1 MLELSTVPI
10 IVHKYK
16 TCTHVLIVEIE
27 MATTGNVHNTGQL
40 ERFTNNLWQ
49 HQQNNK
55 LCDFTLSTNNASI
68 ECHKLVLASASS
80 YFSQVFCDSEHQINI
95 IDVTPVPLHI
105 LRTVVAFMYNSTYVI
120 DDGNVVELLNLGGT
134 WNLDILITLCASYI
148 NDNVTIYN
156 ACKFYRFNLDIDD
169 TIQFQALNMFIR
181 EHFKSL
187 DESNEL
193 RQVSLKNYINIIDH
207 DEINVENEDAI
218 FSNAVQIIEQQT
230 SVEDTRRCLELI
242 RYPYLS
248 SDYLIEVVQEHPLMK
263 EPPQNGYVREALKYH
278 VSKSPTEI
286 DKPRRTWNDGTCT
299 YYIAPDMYVYS
310 YATKDGKDTCTR
322 IINLSDCVQEDS
334 AKALHGCRKCVIFVG
349 GNAFC
354 RTVLRIQTLGTDRV
368 RLLNITNDAN
378 EARTLPDLPVRVY
391 AAGIALSENNVYVIG
406 GQKNESNGC
415 MNSFFCLSLVN
426 ERWRKKRPMPHA
438 LKYPLA
444 IHHQNFIFVLGGRLN
459 SGELQSSVS
468 KYNIRYNAW
477 VRCSDM
483 PTSCDSTNAEVVV
496 HNGKIKVITEDK
508 CLAYSDNIDI
518 WSVKHFNKL
527 GECVRVF
534 VKRGH
539 ICAAVS
545 KSKTK
550 MTSHCVMCYDD
561 AKSEWKTVRK
571 IDNATLKEKALKIK
585 DVCGKIIEGILLC
598 IAIVIFLCR
607 AILLH
612 NNPEM

>member
-1 MLELSTVPI
+1 M
-10 IVHKYK
+10 
-16 TCTHVLIVEIE
+16 
-27 MATTGNVHNTGQL
+27 
-40 ERFTNNLWQ
+40 
-49 HQQNNK
+49 
-55 LCDFTLSTNNASI
+55 STNNASI

-105 LRTVVAFMYNSTYVI
+105 LRTVVAFMYNSAYII

-156 ACKFYRFNLDIDD
+156 ACKFYSFNLDIDD

-286 DKPRRTWNDGTCT
+286 AKPRRTWNDGTCT

-322 IINLSDCVQEDS
+322 IINLSNCVQEDS
-334 AKALHGCRKCVIFVG
+334 AEALHGCRKCVIFVG
-349 GNAFC
+349 GIN
-354 RTVLRIQTLGTDRV
+354 VLRIQTLGTDRV

-438 LKYPLA
+438 LRYPLA

-459 SGELQSSVS
+459 NGELQSSVS

-483 PTSCDSTNAEVVV
+483 PISCDSTNAEVVV
-496 HNGKIKVITEDK
+496 HNGKVKVITEDK

-518 WSVKHFNKL
+518 WSVNHFNKL

-561 AKSEWKTVRK
+561 ARSKWRTVRK
-571 IDNATLKEKALKIK
+571 IDNTTLKEKALKVK
-585 DVCGKIIEGILLC
+585 DVCCKIIWGIMLC
-598 IAIVIFLCR
+598 FAIVIFLCTCVLR
-607 AILLH
+607 YDK
-612 NNPEM
+612 PETYIIFLDDNI